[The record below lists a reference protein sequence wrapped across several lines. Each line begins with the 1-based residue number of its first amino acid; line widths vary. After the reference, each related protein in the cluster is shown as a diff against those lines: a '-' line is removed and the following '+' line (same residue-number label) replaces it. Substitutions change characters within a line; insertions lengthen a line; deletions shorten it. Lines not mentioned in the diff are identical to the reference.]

1 MIETLDYFTIITQ
14 YSTCF
19 KDKDKFEHSLSS
31 IVGWEIRKNN
41 PDFRGFTRGLDIG
54 I

>member
-1 MIETLDYFTIITQ
+1 MIEPLDYFTIMVQ
-14 YSTCF
+14 YSTCS

-41 PDFRGFTRGLDIG
+41 PDSKGFTRSLHIG